1 MAETGGWRGGY
12 PRIRPAA
19 PGVNFPA
26 LPVNRRRAARNESRA
41 LAVSPAEVM
50 LVDLAFTTRDVAPP
64 DRLAAWQELVSRV
77 FIPLAITP
85 LGTGG
90 RPAQFEAS
98 VTGRDLGGVRVW
110 QVTGSP
116 MSAERG
122 SRHIRAA
129 TGGDYLLAVHITG
142 AARASQDGRQ
152 ADLGPG
158 DFALFDSAR
167 PYSIAF
173 RARDR
178 FAHLIY
184 QIPRVSLD
192 ARRQAGKTTALRV
205 PAASAPGRLAF
216 PYLRTLAAPGWTP
229 AGEAP
234 GEAFTDIALDLV
246 AGALQA
252 VAGHHDGPPPR
263 GAARIRELKTYALA
277 HLGDPGLSPRSI
289 ARASYISVRQLHR
302 LFAQEGLSAAAWVRE
317 QRLRRCR
324 DDLAD
329 PRLHHL
335 AISGIA
341 ERWGYRSQAHFTRA
355 FSARFGVTPREF
367 RSAPG

>member
-1 MAETGGWRGGY
+1 MR
-12 PRIRPAA
+12 A
-19 PGVNFPA
+19 PGVWS
-26 LPVNRRRAARNESRA
+26 RAAERSARNEARA

-50 LVDLAFTTRDVAPP
+50 RVDMVFTTRDVAPP

-77 FIPLAITP
+77 FLPLAITP
-85 LGTGG
+85 LGTDS
-90 RPAQFEAS
+90 RPAPFEAS
-98 VTGRDLGGVRVW
+98 ATSRDLNGVRVW

-122 SRHIRAA
+122 CRHIRAA
-129 TGGDYLLAVHITG
+129 AMGDYLLAVHMTG
-142 AARASQDGRQ
+142 AAHASQDGRE

-158 DFALFDSAR
+158 DFALLDSAR

-184 QIPRVSLD
+184 QIPRASLD
-192 ARRQAGKTTALRV
+192 ARRQAGNATALRV
-205 PAASAPGRLAF
+205 PASSAPGRLAF
-216 PYLRTLAAPGWTP
+216 PYLRTLAAPGWPP
-229 AGEAP
+229 AGQAP

-246 AGALQA
+246 ACALRA
-252 VAGHHDGPPPR
+252 VAGHPDGPPPC
-263 GAARIRELKTYALA
+263 GAARVRELKTYALA
-277 HLGDPGLSPRSI
+277 HLGDPGLSPQSI
-289 ARASYISVRQLHR
+289 ARAGYISVRQLHR
-302 LFAQEGLSAAAWVRE
+302 LFAQEGLSVAAWVRE

-329 PRLHHL
+329 PRLHRL

-341 ERWGYRSQAHFTRA
+341 ERWGYRSQAHFTRV

-367 RSAPG
+367 RRTPG

>member
-1 MAETGGWRGGY
+1 MRTALRCL
-12 PRIRPAA
+12 AA
-19 PGVNFPA
+19 GSRCA
-26 LPVNRRRAARNESRA
+26 DYGRAGCGSAARNEAQA

-77 FIPLAITP
+77 FIPLTVTP
-85 LGTGG
+85 LGTSGG
-90 RPAQFEAS
+90 PAPFEAA
-98 VTGRDLGGVRVW
+98 VTARDLGGVRVW
-110 QVTGSP
+110 RVSGSP

-122 SRHIRAA
+122 SRHIRTAA
-129 TGGDYLLAVHITG
+129 VGDYLLAVHITG
-142 AARASQDGRQ
+142 AAHASQDGREV
-152 ADLGPG
+152 DLGPG
-158 DFALFDSAR
+158 DFTLLDSAR

-173 RARDR
+173 RAQDR
-178 FAHLIY
+178 FTHLIY
-184 QIPRVSLD
+184 QIPRASLD
-192 ARRQAGKTTALRV
+192 ARRQAGWATALRV
-205 PAASAPGRLAF
+205 PFASAPGRLAF
-216 PYLRTLAAPGWTP
+216 PYLRTLAARGGPR

-234 GEAFTDIALDLV
+234 GAAFTDIALDLV
-246 AGALQA
+246 AGALRA
-252 VAGHHDGPPPR
+252 VAGHHNGPPPP
-263 GAARIRELKTYALA
+263 GAARIGELKTFALA
-277 HLGDPGLSPRSI
+277 NLGDPSLSPRRV

-302 LFAQEGLSAAAWVRE
+302 LFARKGLSFAAWVRE

-335 AISGIA
+335 AISRIA

-367 RSAPG
+367 RRAPG

>member
-1 MAETGGWRGGY
+1 M
-12 PRIRPAA
+12 
-19 PGVNFPA
+19 
-26 LPVNRRRAARNESRA
+26 
-41 LAVSPAEVM
+41 AVSPAEVI
-50 LVDLAFTTRDVAPP
+50 LVNLAFTTRDVTPP
-64 DRLAAWQELVSRV
+64 DRLAAWQELVSRA

-85 LGTGG
+85 LGTHG
-90 RPAQFEAS
+90 RPAHFEAA
-98 VTGRDLGGVRVW
+98 VTRRDLGGVRVW
-110 QVTGSP
+110 RVDGSP

-122 SRHIRAA
+122 RRHIRAA
-129 TGGDYLLAVHITG
+129 AAGDYLLAVHVAG
-142 AARASQDGRQ
+142 AARASQDGRE

-158 DFALFDSAR
+158 DFALLDSAR

-184 QIPRVSLD
+184 QIPRASLD
-192 ARRQAGKTTALRV
+192 ARRLAGGATALRV
-205 PAASAPGRLAF
+205 AAASAPGRLAF
-216 PYLRTLAAPGWTP
+216 PYLRTLAAPGWPP

-246 AGALQA
+246 AGALRA

-263 GAARIRELKTYALA
+263 GAARIHELKTYALA
-277 HLGDPGLSPRSI
+277 HLGDPGLSPRSA

-302 LFAQEGLSAAAWVRE
+302 LFAREGLSFAAWARE

-329 PRLHHL
+329 PRLRHL

-367 RSAPG
+367 RTAPG

>member
-1 MAETGGWRGGY
+1 VW
-12 PRIRPAA
+12 AA
-19 PGVNFPA
+19 QA
-26 LPVNRRRAARNESRA
+26 ARAAWNQARP
-41 LAVSPAEVM
+41 LTVSPAEVM

-64 DRLAAWQELVSRV
+64 DRLTAWQELVSRV

-85 LGTGG
+85 LGAGS
-90 RPAQFEAS
+90 RPAHFEAS

-110 QVTGSP
+110 WVTGSP

-122 SRHIRAA
+122 RRHISAA
-129 TGGDYLLAVHITG
+129 AVGDYLLAVHLTG
-142 AARASQDGRQ
+142 AARASQDGREV
-152 ADLGPG
+152 DLGPG
-158 DFALFDSAR
+158 DFALLDSAR

-173 RARDR
+173 YAQDR

-184 QIPRVSLD
+184 QIPRASLD
-192 ARRQAGKTTALRV
+192 ARRQAGQAVALRV
-205 PAASAPGRLAF
+205 PAASAPGRLVF
-216 PYLRTLAAPGWTP
+216 PYLRTLAAPGSGP
-229 AGEAP
+229 AGQAP

-246 AGALQA
+246 AGALRA

-263 GAARIRELKTYALA
+263 GAARIRELQTYALA
-277 HLGDPGLSPRSI
+277 HLGDPGLSPRSA

-302 LFAQEGLSAAAWVRE
+302 LFAREGLSFAAWVRE

-329 PRLHHL
+329 SRLHHL
-335 AISGIA
+335 AISGVA

-367 RSAPG
+367 RRAPG

>member
-1 MAETGGWRGGY
+1 M
-12 PRIRPAA
+12 
-19 PGVNFPA
+19 
-26 LPVNRRRAARNESRA
+26 
-41 LAVSPAEVM
+41 
-50 LVDLAFTTRDVAPP
+50 DLAFTTRDVAPP
-64 DRLAAWQELVSRV
+64 DRLAAWQELVSRE
-77 FIPLAITP
+77 FLPLAITP
-85 LGTGG
+85 LGTGS

-98 VTGRDLGGVRVW
+98 VSSRDLGGVRVW
-110 QVTGSP
+110 RVTGSP
-116 MSAERG
+116 MSAERAR
-122 SRHIRAA
+122 RHIRAA
-129 TGGDYLLAVHITG
+129 AVGDYLLAVHISG
-142 AARASQDGRQ
+142 AARASQDGRET
-152 ADLGPG
+152 DLGPG
-158 DFALFDSAR
+158 DFALLDSAR

-184 QIPRVSLD
+184 QIPRASLD
-192 ARRQAGKTTALRV
+192 ARRQAGNATALRV

-216 PYLRTLAAPGWTP
+216 PYLRTLAAPGWPP

-234 GEAFTDIALDLV
+234 DEAFTDIALDLV
-246 AGALQA
+246 AGVLRA

-263 GAARIRELKTYALA
+263 GAARIRELKAYALA

-302 LFAQEGLSAAAWVRE
+302 LFAHEGLSAAAWVRE

-329 PRLHHL
+329 PRLRHV
-335 AISGIA
+335 AVSGIA

-367 RSAPG
+367 RRAAG